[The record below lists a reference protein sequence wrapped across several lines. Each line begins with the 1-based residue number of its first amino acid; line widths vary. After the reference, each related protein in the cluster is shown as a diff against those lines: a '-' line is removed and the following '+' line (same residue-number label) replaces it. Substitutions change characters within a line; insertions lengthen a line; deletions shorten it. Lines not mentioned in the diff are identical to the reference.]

1 MTSEELVMLS
11 AACVICNRSVPIYLL
26 EKHHGDH
33 MKNKEQED
41 KEHAQMLSDMTV
53 IRVKRRV
60 PAKKENKEPEVVKAG
75 EEVFALTPKS
85 KATMASYAGDYDV
98 KKILVNT
105 MLKKS
110 TPGLETKSKNRTSM
124 EAQVKLDMRLGI
136 NMDTYTDLDF
146 EGKVEMCKVRAK
158 LYSRPR
164 KTLSPRKFLL
174 KKSIVRKTSETA
186 APGTPK
192 SAKRKRQSLA

>member
-33 MKNKEQED
+33 MKNKEQGD

-98 KKILVNT
+98 KKTFGTGQPNLHN
-105 MLKKS
+105 LQQF
-110 TPGLETKSKNRTSM
+110 
-124 EAQVKLDMRLGI
+124 QV
-136 NMDTYTDLDF
+136 
-146 EGKVEMCKVRAK
+146 
-158 LYSRPR
+158 
-164 KTLSPRKFLL
+164 
-174 KKSIVRKTSETA
+174 
-186 APGTPK
+186 
-192 SAKRKRQSLA
+192 

>member
-124 EAQVKLDMRLGI
+124 EAQVKMDMRLGI

-146 EGKVEMCKVRAK
+146 EGKVEMCKLRAK
-158 LYSRPR
+158 ML
-164 KTLSPRKFLL
+164 
-174 KKSIVRKTSETA
+174 
-186 APGTPK
+186 
-192 SAKRKRQSLA
+192 